1 MPIDSPAY
9 IAFVIVVFAAYWC
22 CRSCRVQ
29 NFILVAAS
37 IFFYGCWNWTMVGLL
52 VGSGLW
58 TYFIGLKLAQNPSRS
73 LLTLAIAPLIG
84 ALGYFKYFN
93 FFMGT
98 SFNII
103 LPLGISFYTF
113 MAVGYLCDVYWKK
126 IVAERDIARFGC
138 FLFFFPQIVAGPIGR
153 AGEMLPQYGVRREF
167 NYPLAVE
174 GCRQILW
181 GAFKKFVVAD
191 NCATIAA
198 MLLEGDG
205 LGGDMIFVGMMS
217 FTMQIYC
224 DFSGYTDLA
233 IGIGK
238 LFGINL
244 KLNFQYPYFATN
256 VVDFW
261 RRWHISLTSWFRD
274 YVYIPL
280 GGNRCLPLRRFI
292 NVMVVFLISGLWH
305 GAAWTF
311 VLWGGLH
318 GLAVGCLAF
327 VSRKNVKEAS
337 PGFWRQLIGW
347 TLTMLFVS
355 VAWLFFRA
363 PNVSVLCSQLHLLVT
378 SWGGRVWP
386 HLPTNAIET
395 LIIALPLLLAVE
407 WLNRNEACPLRR
419 FFAWR
424 TLRWMF
430 YFVLVFLV
438 VCCNGGSQSFIY
450 ARF

>member
-1 MPIDSPAY
+1 
-9 IAFVIVVFAAYWC
+9 
-22 CRSCRVQ
+22 
-29 NFILVAAS
+29 
-37 IFFYGCWNWTMVGLL
+37 
-52 VGSGLW
+52 
-58 TYFIGLKLAQNPSRS
+58 
-73 LLTLAIAPLIG
+73 
-84 ALGYFKYFN
+84 
-93 FFMGT
+93 
-98 SFNII
+98 
-103 LPLGISFYTF
+103 
-113 MAVGYLCDVYWKK
+113 
-126 IVAERDIARFGC
+126 
-138 FLFFFPQIVAGPIGR
+138 
-153 AGEMLPQYGVRREF
+153 
-167 NYPLAVE
+167 
-174 GCRQILW
+174 
-181 GAFKKFVVAD
+181 
-191 NCATIAA
+191 
-198 MLLEGDG
+198 
-205 LGGDMIFVGMMS
+205 MIFVGMMS

-233 IGIGK
+233 IGMGK

-244 KLNFQYPYFATN
+244 KLNFNYPYFATN

-280 GGNRCLPLRRFI
+280 GGNRCSPLRRFI

-327 VSRKNVKEAS
+327 VSRKKVKGAS

-363 PNVSVLCSQLHLLVT
+363 PNVTVLCSQLHLLVT
-378 SWGGRVWP
+378 SWGGCVWP
-386 HLPTNAIET
+386 HLPPNAIET